1 MPEGNYSATLT
12 YSGDNNYEGVST
24 EALYQEL
31 IKLDK
36 DIIID
41 KYNRRRV
48 IRALDYYKNN
58 HKSINLNNNGNMLIY
73 DNVVFIGLTID
84 RDILY
89 KMIDD
94 RVDKMLADGL
104 INEVK
109 GFYDKNIR
117 SRVLLG
123 AIGYKELYQY
133 FDGVITYDK
142 AIELIKRN
150 SRRYAKRQYTFMR
163 NQFDI
168 KWFNVNI
175 DDFSKTVSDVCE
187 YIDNEMQ
194 IIK

>member
-1 MPEGNYSATLT
+1 
-12 YSGDNNYEGVST
+12 
-24 EALYQEL
+24 
-31 IKLDK
+31 
-36 DIIID
+36 
-41 KYNRRRV
+41 
-48 IRALDYYKNN
+48 
-58 HKSINLNNNGNMLIY
+58 
-73 DNVVFIGLTID
+73 
-84 RDILY
+84 
-89 KMIDD
+89 MIDD